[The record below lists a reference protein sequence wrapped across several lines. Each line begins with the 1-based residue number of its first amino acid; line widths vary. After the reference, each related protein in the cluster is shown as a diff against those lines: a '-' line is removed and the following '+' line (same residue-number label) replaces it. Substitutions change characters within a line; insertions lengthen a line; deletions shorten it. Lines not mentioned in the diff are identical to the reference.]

1 MKWPFVTRRYAQGS
15 LDMAGA
21 AFRHELAKAL
31 ADLDTEIRARK
42 RAEAHARQLAKRLD
56 EITATSQ
63 AADKPVT
70 W

>member
-15 LDMAGA
+15 LDMARA
-21 AFRHELAKAL
+21 AFHHELAKAL
-31 ADLDTEIRARK
+31 ADLADETRARK
-42 RAEAHARQLAKRLD
+42 RAEARARQLAARLD